1 MRDLICSV
9 LHPLVVSAFTEE
21 IPVTKM
27 RDADRVSPRAWMQHS
42 DTYDSSDFCPIED
55 GMLRGHLLRF

>member
-27 RDADRVSPRAWMQHS
+27 GDADRVNPRAWMQRS
-42 DTYDSSDFCPIED
+42 DT
-55 GMLRGHLLRF
+55 

>member
-1 MRDLICSV
+1 MRDFICSV

-27 RDADRVSPRAWMQHS
+27 RDANRVNPRAWMHRS
-42 DTYDSSDFCPIED
+42 DT
-55 GMLRGHLLRF
+55 